1 MKLANF
7 ISKLN
12 LTLFEVAL
20 RNLMKKSRAF
30 DELVKGTT
38 GDFYG

>member
-20 RNLMKKSRAF
+20 RNLLKKSRAF
-30 DELVKGTT
+30 DELVKGTI
-38 GDFYG
+38 GVFYG